1 MKRQV
6 LLLALV
12 LAVLA
17 LPGAAAGQTLTG
29 AISGKVVDEQ
39 GGVLPGATVTCTGKT
54 GSQIQVADAKGEFR
68 FVALSPGY
76 YDVKAE
82 LQGFK
87 PKGESAIDVGANKAI
102 EVRLALSVG
111 GLTETVE
118 VTASAVTVDTSTTAT
133 DTNLNSD
140 LLFSMPMSRTNAAAN
155 TLNYAPGVN
164 SGSAFGGNSDY
175 ANALLLDGVDTRDP
189 EGGSAWT
196 FFNYNIIE
204 EVQVGGLGQP
214 AEYGGFTGAVVN
226 TITKSGGNRFSS
238 LYEMRFTN
246 SSLAGKNVTTA
257 IKGLNPTLGDVAKI
271 RKMTDYTVQ
280 LGGPFVKNKL
290 FFFGSIQRYSIND
303 DPSGPTTK
311 HTELSPRFNLKLT
324 WQPTPSDTVTG
335 SVQYDNYNVTG
346 RGGNTVPD
354 ERTVNQDSPEWIWNA
369 QYRKVFGASTF
380 LEAKFTGY
388 WGYYDLTPINTKPW
402 HYDYDTSA
410 TSGGGANN
418 SKYDRTR
425 NQLNVALTRYANLA
439 GQHTFKFGVEIE
451 RSSIRDRTIPANP
464 GGVFFYDYSLGG
476 GVPYAVGYSYDLK
489 GQNNR
494 VSYYGQDQWKLGGRV
509 TLNAGVR
516 IDDIRGY
523 ATDLK
528 KNLYSNTSIGPRV
541 GVAWDVSGNGTSVAR
556 AYYGVLYEGANF
568 MTWSWAAPGAS
579 DTVYYTVNSVNGI
592 GVSVGKE
599 YDRIPAENKY
609 TVASNIK
616 HPRTNEFNVAFE
628 QQFLRD
634 FKVTATYIRRTNQN
648 FIGPVMPNATWT
660 TANYTVAGASTKR
673 DGTPQ
678 TAIPQAGQTM
688 TVYRWANRASIPQ
701 QFIVENVDNFN
712 YVDPTGKSL
721 GSINGYRDYN
731 GVMLVVQRALR
742 NRWQGQL
749 SYVWSKTKGTM
760 NNDGSEGTSSSL
772 FATPNRALIYKD
784 GLASYDRTHEFKLY
798 LGYQIPVVEVMLGTY
813 ARYVTGTPYTAN
825 VSVSSGTINYTSSQ
839 TVNIAPRGAYR
850 NDSLTEVNLRAE
862 KVFQYGVHRFGIYAD
877 VSNLL
882 NNVTVTGR
890 NGRWPYTTITDSNS
904 VGQRVMFGDPTS
916 INSPR
921 QIILGARWSF

>member
-12 LAVLA
+12 LVVLA
-17 LPGAAAGQTLTG
+17 LPGSVAGQTLTG

-39 GGVLPGATVTCTGKT
+39 GGVLPGATVTLTGKT
-54 GSQIQVADAKGEFR
+54 GSQTQVADAKGEFR
-68 FVALSPGY
+68 FLALNPGY

-87 PKGESAIDVGANKAI
+87 PKGESAIDVGANKTI
-102 EVRLALSVG
+102 DVKLALSVG
-111 GLTETVE
+111 GLSETVE

-140 LLFSMPMSRTNAAAN
+140 LLFSMPMSRTNAAVN

-196 FFNYNIIE
+196 FFNYNIVE

-226 TITKSGGNRFSS
+226 SITKSGGNRFSS

-246 SSLAGKNVTTA
+246 SGLAGKNVTTD
-257 IKGLNPTLGDVAKI
+257 IKNLNPTLGDVAKI

-290 FFFGSIQRYSIND
+290 FFFGSVQRYAIDD
-303 DPSGPTTK
+303 DPPGPTTK

-324 WQPTPSDTVTG
+324 WQPTPSDTLTA

-346 RGGNTVPD
+346 RGGNTIPD
-354 ERTVNQDSPEWIWNA
+354 ERTVRQDSPEWIWNA

-388 WGYYDLTPINTKPW
+388 WGYYDLTPVNTSPW
-402 HYDYDTSA
+402 HYDNDTSA
-410 TSGGGANN
+410 TTGGGATMD
-418 SKYDRTR
+418 KYDRTR

-451 RSSIRDRTIPANP
+451 RSVIRDRTVDANA
-464 GGVFFYDYSLGG
+464 GGVLFYDYSLGG
-476 GVPYAVGYSYDLK
+476 GTPYAVAYSYDLK
-489 GQNNR
+489 GDNNR
-494 VSYYGQDQWKLGGRV
+494 VSYYGQDQWKIGNRLTV
-509 TLNAGVR
+509 NAGVR

-523 ATDLK
+523 SPDLK
-528 KNLYSNTSIGPRV
+528 KNLYSTTSIGPRL
-541 GVAWDVSGNGTSVAR
+541 GLAFDVSGKGTSVAR
-556 AYYGVLYEGANF
+556 AYYGVLYEGAAF
-568 MTWSWAAPGAS
+568 TTWSWAAPGAS
-579 DTVYYTVNSVNGI
+579 DMVYYTVPSY
-592 GVSVGKE
+592 GVKGVE
-599 YDRIPAENKY
+599 YDRVPAENKY
-609 TVASNIK
+609 TVAPSMK

-634 FKVTATYIRRTNQN
+634 FKITATYIRRTNQN
-648 FIGPVMPNATWT
+648 FIGPVIPNATWT
-660 TANYTVAGASTKR
+660 AANYTVAAASTKR

-678 TAIPQAGQTM
+678 AAIPQAGQVM
-688 TVYRWANRASIPQ
+688 TIYRWANRASIAQ
-701 QFIVENVDNFN
+701 KFVVQNIDSFA
-712 YVDPTGKSL
+712 YVDSTGKTI
-721 GSINGYRDYN
+721 GNVNGFRDYD
-731 GVMLVVQRALR
+731 GVMLVLNRALR
-742 NRWQGQL
+742 NRWQGQV
-749 SYVWSKTKGTM
+749 SYVWSRARGTM
-760 NNDGSEGTSSSL
+760 DNNSSEGMSSSL
-772 FATPNRALIYKD
+772 FATPNRGLINKD
-784 GLASYDRTHEFKLY
+784 GPSSYDRTHEVKLY
-798 LGYQIPVVEVMLGTY
+798 LGYQIPVAEVMLGSY
-813 ARYVTGTPYTAN
+813 ARYVSGTPYTPN
-825 VSVSSGTINYTSSQ
+825 VSLSSSTINYTSSQ
-839 TVNIAPRGAYR
+839 TTNIAPRGTYR
-850 NDSLTEVNLRAE
+850 NDSTFLVDMRVE
-862 KVFQYGVHRFGIYAD
+862 KVFQFGVHRFGLYAD
-877 VSNLL
+877 IANML
-882 NNVTVTGR
+882 NNVTVTAR
-890 NGRWPYTTITDSNS
+890 NTRWPYTTITDSKG

-916 INSPR
+916 INTPR
-921 QIILGARWSF
+921 QITVGARWSF